1 MPKVLTIAGV
11 SAIALGLILGLAI
24 PALAASGEAPLLADD
39 SQFEVMRG
47 EVLSVGDQEF
57 VIQSGEQELTISVD
71 GNTKYFKLCMP
82 ERIMALARNQIEL
95 RAQDQLPLLE
105 DVAIPRLQR
114 VGLRLLRHI
123 GEEAEFS
130 DIEVGDKVAVWLA
143 SEENNL
149 AQRVLIIKSTTYAH
163 VSGTITDISPSAIT
177 ITPADGEPVTLDYN
191 ESTVFVLNGFIAVE
205 EGQYARAIYDSDSMV
220 AKRVTVSLVGD

>member
-24 PALAASGEAPLLADD
+24 PALAASGEAPLWADD
-39 SQFEVMRG
+39 SQPRVVRG

-71 GNTKYFKLCMP
+71 GNTEYFKLCVP
-82 ERIMALARNQIEL
+82 GRIMALARHQIVL
-95 RAQDQLPLLE
+95 RAQDQLPSLE
-105 DVAIPRLQR
+105 DIAMPRLQR
-114 VGLRLLRHI
+114 AGLRLLRHI
-123 GEEAEFS
+123 GEKAEFS
-130 DIEVGDKVAVWLA
+130 DIEVGDRVAVWLA
-143 SEENNL
+143 PEESNL
-149 AQRVLIIKSTTYAH
+149 AQRVLIIKPTTYAH
-163 VSGTITDISPSAIT
+163 VSGTITDISSSAIT
-177 ITPADGEPVTLDYN
+177 ITPADGEPVVLDYS

-205 EGQYARAIYDSDSMV
+205 EGQYARAIYDSGNMV